1 MEAAAGEKA
10 HTEGT
15 GLLLHLKLPGSL
27 HAWSKKLEGCLYAL
41 LVFPVIRSVLQNQ

>member
-27 HAWSKKLEGCLYAL
+27 HAWFKKLEGCLYAL
-41 LVFPVIRSVLQNQ
+41 LVFPVVRPVLQNQ